1 MAGVRV
7 VGGRI
12 YDPVNGKTCHQ
23 CRQKTRDFVASCK
36 NLKKNN
42 RCTITFCHKC
52 LLNRYGENAEEVEL
66 LDDWHCPKCRGNCNC
81 SFCRKKQGLKPTGL
95 LVYTAK
101 EGGFRS
107 VSEMLTAKGPENFGI
122 ERKVVDKEAVNE
134 KENSIDLNVEASL
147 NSTQNPEEGEVRKTK
162 RNGLKEI
169 RNGSR
174 DDPKVSED
182 GSVKKVKSRKRK
194 SKDQSE
200 EADDAKL
207 QGEVQDVVNNNNVK
221 RKKKAKDKVKSGEET
236 CRGEECNNNQ
246 REEANDV
253 KLQGEEVQDVVN
265 NNVVKRKKKHKDK
278 VKSGIETCRVEEC
291 NKDQREEADDMELQ
305 GEKVQDVV
313 NNNYVKRK
321 KKAKDKVKSGI
332 ETHKGEEC
340 TKNILNKYVE
350 PELPLP
356 EGIPLTSVLGIE
368 LLPEDAG
375 NALQFLEFCSAFGE
389 VLDLKRAQAE
399 SILGELLRRRSGRTG
414 RPGQYS
420 SVIRFLM
427 QLLSLLQEDM
437 GEEPS
442 SIDEIS
448 HKNTW
453 FQDLG
458 KCISDSEAK
467 HLLKE
472 LPTDCFSRGASGYD
486 ILNISQKL
494 RLLTYLCDEVIRTSK
509 LRSWIE
515 EQHEKIVESE
525 KEAKGKVNAAK
536 DKEKL
541 LKRKLQD
548 EVAKLIIAKNGAPLS
563 ISEHEALVSQIKT
576 EAAQAHAQLLEAE
589 GIMPKKK
596 QRCDALRTEPYR
608 VDVDGR
614 VFWKLKGNNNGE
626 DIVLQDTGAW
636 DAVVSKE
643 EWFVYGV
650 ETKEAIEKYCSSL
663 RRKKFSG
670 TVSQTVPRESDV
682 ESM

>member
-12 YDPVNGKTCHQ
+12 YDSENGKTCHQ

-36 NLKKNN
+36 NLKKKA
-42 RCTITFCHKC
+42 RCTISFCHKC
-52 LLNRYGENAEEVEL
+52 LLNRYGEKAEEVEL
-66 LDDWHCPKCRGNCNC
+66 LEDWNCPKCRGNCNC

-95 LVYTAK
+95 LVHTAK
-101 EGGFRS
+101 EGGFGS
-107 VSEMLTAKGPENFGI
+107 VSEMLTARGPENFGI
-122 ERKVVDKEAVNE
+122 ERKVAEKVAVDG
-134 KENSIDLNVEASL
+134 KENSVDQKIEASL
-147 NSTQNPEEGEVRKTK
+147 NSTQNPEEGQVKKTK
-162 RNGLKEI
+162 RKGLKEI

-182 GSVKKVKSRKRK
+182 GSRDDPKVPEDGSRDDPKVSKDVAVKEVKSRKRK
-194 SKDQSE
+194 NKDRRE

-207 QGEVQDVVNNNNVK
+207 QGEEVQNVVNNNDVK
-221 RKKKAKDKVKSGEET
+221 RKKKAKDKVKSS
-236 CRGEECNNNQ
+236 
-246 REEANDV
+246 
-253 KLQGEEVQDVVN
+253 K
-265 NNVVKRKKKHKDK
+265 
-278 VKSGIETCRVEEC
+278 ETCRV
-291 NKDQREEADDMELQ
+291 
-305 GEKVQDVV
+305 
-313 NNNYVKRK
+313 
-321 KKAKDKVKSGI
+321 
-332 ETHKGEEC
+332 EEC
-340 TKNILNKYVE
+340 TKNILNKKVE

-368 LLPEDAG
+368 LPPEDAG
-375 NALQFLEFCSAFGE
+375 NALQFMEFCSAFGE
-389 VLDLKRAQAE
+389 VLKFKKAQAE
-399 SILGELLRRRSGRTG
+399 SIIGELLRQRSGRAG

-420 SVIRFLM
+420 SLIRFHM

-442 SIDEIS
+442 SIDEMS
-448 HKNTW
+448 HKNSW

-458 KCISDSEAK
+458 KCISESESE

-472 LPTDCFSRGASGYD
+472 LPTDCFSRGGAGYD
-486 ILNISQKL
+486 ILDLSQKL
-494 RLLTYLCDEVIRTSK
+494 RLLTYLCDEVICTSK

-563 ISEHEALVSQIKT
+563 ISEHEALVSQIKS
-576 EAAQAHAQLLEAE
+576 EAAQAHAELLEAE
-589 GIMPKKK
+589 GIVPKKK
-596 QRCDALRTEPYR
+596 HRRDALRTEPYR

-614 VFWKLKGNNNGE
+614 IFLKLKGYNNGE
-626 DIVLQDTGAW
+626 DIVLQDLGAW

-643 EWFVYGV
+643 EWFVYGA
-650 ETKEAIEKYCSSL
+650 ETKEAIENYCSSL
-663 RRKKFSG
+663 RRKKSSG
-670 TVSQTVPRESDV
+670 TMSQTVPRESD
-682 ESM
+682 EENM